1 MSDNYG
7 ANFVVIGRVI
17 EVKREFYPSLV
28 LICTH
33 TCTLHAYRVQSA
45 VCGPEVR
52 NSLIKILCD
61 VIMVRSMYQ
70 RLFVLP

>member
-17 EVKREFYPSLV
+17 EVKYEFYPSLV

-33 TCTLHAYRVQSA
+33 TLYVHVYRVQSA

-52 NSLIKILCD
+52 NSLIKFFY
-61 VIMVRSMYQ
+61 VMS
-70 RLFVLP
+70 